1 MRWCRVYV
9 TVGFILALDVA
20 SPGNQHYANCIGT
33 LSFPLILAAVAAAAA
48 AAGTVDTHWT
58 VAIGI
63 LQPARDH

>member
-1 MRWCRVYV
+1 
-9 TVGFILALDVA
+9 LDVA

-33 LSFPLILAAVAAAAA
+33 LSFPLILAAAAAAAAA

>member
-1 MRWCRVYV
+1 MSWCRVYV
-9 TVGFILALDVA
+9 TVGFILALDMA
-20 SPGNQHYANCIGT
+20 SPGNQHCANCIGT
-33 LSFPLILAAVAAAAA
+33 LSFPLILAAAAAA